1 MGPIALFDKSF
12 LEGLNL
18 DEAVLFDHFFYGVT
32 CPIFYVETLADL
44 EKAVNRGRTPE
55 QVVGTIALKTPQ
67 MHGAPNVHHREL
79 VQADLLGRQ
88 VAMKGR
94 VHVAGGV
101 PFELEGKKN
110 VVFRP
115 TPEAEAFDRWQ
126 RGDFE
131 TIERRFAK
139 TWRDDLRRTSLADVA
154 DRAARYG
161 LDLSACKTLEH
172 ARDMAARVIDSL
184 APADQLALALE
195 RFSIGE
201 GQRGDV
207 DKAWHARGAPP
218 LGEYARYARYV
229 LLLEIFFEIA
239 LATGKISTERAS
251 NINDLAYLFYL
262 PFVMTF
268 MSSDRLHRAC
278 APLFMRHDQVFVW
291 GIDLKADLRANHEA
305 LIAMPE
311 DVRKQG
317 LVRWNPPPRPDGL
330 VAHVIDRTMRRAPG
344 RIAKPPSNAG
354 AAPSSHAAGPGLVD
368 LPAHVQRLVAAAK
381 EATGDVTFE
390 ADEVDSLTI
399 QRWVSRQRGSYFQLP
414 HDIEPRPHE
423 T

>member
-44 EKAVNRGRTPE
+44 EKDVKHGRTPE

-94 VHVAGGV
+94 IHVAGGV

-131 TIERRFAK
+131 SIERRFAK
-139 TWRDDLRRTSLADVA
+139 AWRDDLRRTSLAEVA
-154 DRAARYG
+154 DKAARYG
-161 LDLSACKTLEH
+161 LDLSACKTMEH
-172 ARDMAARVIDSL
+172 ARDMAARVIDAL
-184 APADQLALALE
+184 APEDQIAFALE
-195 RFSIGE
+195 RFSIGDDH
-201 GQRGDV
+201 RGDV
-207 DKAWHARGAPP
+207 YKAWHARGALP
-218 LGEYARYARYV
+218 LDQYAPYARYV

-251 NINDLAYLFYL
+251 NISDLAYLFYL

-268 MSSDRLHRAC
+268 MSSDRLHRTC
-278 APLFMRHDQVFVW
+278 APLFMRDDQMFVW
-291 GIDLKADLRANHEA
+291 GIDLKAELRANHEA

-311 DVRKQG
+311 EVRKQG
-317 LVRWNPPPRPDGL
+317 LVRWNPPPRRDGL
-330 VAHVIDRTMRRAPG
+330 IAEIINRTMRRASG
-344 RIAKPPSNAG
+344 RVEKPLPTTGAG
-354 AAPSSHAAGPGLVD
+354 ASGRAAEPRLVD

-381 EATGDVTFE
+381 EAAGDATFE

-399 QRWVSRQRGSYFQLP
+399 QRWVSKQRGSYFQLP
-414 HDIEPRPHE
+414 DDIEHR
-423 T
+423 TK